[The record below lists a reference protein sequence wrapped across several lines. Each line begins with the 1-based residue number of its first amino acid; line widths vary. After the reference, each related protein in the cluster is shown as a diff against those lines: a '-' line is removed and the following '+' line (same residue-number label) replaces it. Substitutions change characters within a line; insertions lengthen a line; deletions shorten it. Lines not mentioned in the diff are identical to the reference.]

1 MISLLFTI
9 RQHGDAAGQVAGN
22 GGLNGGLNGD
32 ITSKDTSKDTRVAN
46 RPDSI
51 TKKVKHII

>member
-1 MISLLFTI
+1 MII
-9 RQHGDAAGQVAGN
+9 GDDKDYRG
-22 GGLNGGLNGD
+22 NGD
-32 ITSKDTSKDTRVAN
+32 ITGKDTVKDTSKDTSKDTRVAN

>member
-1 MISLLFTI
+1 MII
-9 RQHGDAAGQVAGN
+9 GDDKDYRG
-22 GGLNGGLNGD
+22 NGD
-32 ITSKDTSKDTRVAN
+32 IIGKDTGKNTRAAN